1 MADKLRKNSALGRIT
16 ALADHREF
24 MIFYII
30 VLGVIG
36 LAYAKPEFLS
46 KPSLAAVMLSL
57 TAQSII
63 AIGMTILLVS
73 GTFDLS
79 VGSTFALAGTVTAIW
94 LKSGL
99 PAPLAIGLGLGVGVL
114 IGLINGLIITEIG
127 INAFI
132 TTLGMMGLVRGL
144 MMVVSGGRNISEL
157 PASFNALG
165 QGELVPGVQNP
176 ILILVVL
183 IVISDFLLRRSRF
196 FRQSYYIGGNEA
208 AAMLSG
214 INVRRIKVFNFALVG
229 FLAALGG
236 IIITARLGSASTTAG
251 KGLELKV
258 ISAAIIGGASLKG
271 GAGTILGALLGA
283 GLMSIIVSSITLLG
297 IDPNWVDFVI
307 GAALLLAVMAD
318 VTGRKARPAAGQ

>member
-1 MADKLRKNSALGRIT
+1 MADKLRDNSAFRRIV
-16 ALADHREF
+16 ALADRREF
-24 MIFYII
+24 MILYII

-36 LAYAKPEFLS
+36 LTYARPEFLS
-46 KPSLAAVMLSL
+46 KPSVAAVLLSL

-94 LKSGL
+94 LRSGL
-99 PAPLAIGLGLGVGVL
+99 PVPAAVALGLAVGVL

-144 MMVVSGGRNISEL
+144 MMVVSGGQNISDL
-157 PASFNALG
+157 PAGFNALG
-165 QGELVPGVQNP
+165 QGELIPGVQNP
-176 ILILVVL
+176 IVISIVL
-183 IVISDFLLRRSRF
+183 IVVSDFLLRRSRF
-196 FRQSYYIGGNEA
+196 FRQSYYIGGNERA
-208 AAMLSG
+208 AILSG
-214 INVRRIKVFNFALVG
+214 INVKRIKVFNFALVG
-229 FLAALGG
+229 FLAALAG

-271 GAGTILGALLGA
+271 GAGTIFGAFLGAV
-283 GLMSIIVSSITLLG
+283 LMSIIVSSITLLG

-318 VTGRKARPAAGQ
+318 VMGRKAQEPAG

>member
-1 MADKLRKNSALGRIT
+1 MADKLRDNSAFRRIV
-16 ALADHREF
+16 ALADRREF
-24 MIFYII
+24 MILYII

-36 LAYAKPEFLS
+36 LTYARPEFLS
-46 KPSLAAVMLSL
+46 KPSVAAVLLSL

-94 LKSGL
+94 LRSGL
-99 PAPLAIGLGLGVGVL
+99 PVPVAVALGLGVGVL

-144 MMVVSGGRNISEL
+144 MMVVSGGQNISDL
-157 PASFNALG
+157 PAGFNALG
-165 QGELVPGVQNP
+165 QGELIPGVQNP
-176 ILILVVL
+176 IVISIVL
-183 IVISDFLLRRSRF
+183 IVVSDFLLRRSRF
-196 FRQSYYIGGNEA
+196 FRQSYYIGGNERA
-208 AAMLSG
+208 AILSG
-214 INVRRIKVFNFALVG
+214 INVKRIKVFNFALVG
-229 FLAALGG
+229 FLAALAG

-271 GAGTILGALLGA
+271 GAGTIFGAFLGAV
-283 GLMSIIVSSITLLG
+283 LMSIIVSSITLLG

-318 VTGRKARPAAGQ
+318 VMGRKAQEPAG

>member
-1 MADKLRKNSALGRIT
+1 MADKLRDNPAVRRIV
-16 ALADHREF
+16 ALAERREF
-24 MIFYII
+24 MILCII

-36 LAYAKPEFLS
+36 LTCAKPQFLS
-46 KPSLAAVMLSL
+46 RHSLSGVMLLL

-63 AIGMTILLVS
+63 AIGMTVLLVS

-79 VGSTFALAGTVTAIW
+79 VGSTYALAGTVTAIW
-94 LKSGL
+94 LKSGM
-99 PAPLAIGLGLGVGVL
+99 PVPIAIALALAVGVL

-144 MMVVSGGRNISEL
+144 MMVVSGGQSISDL

-165 QGELVPGVQNP
+165 RGQLIPGVNNP
-176 ILILVVL
+176 IVILIVL
-183 IVISDFLLRRSRF
+183 IVASDFLLRRSRF
-196 FRQSYYIGGNEA
+196 FRQNYYIGGNEA

-214 INVRRIKVFNFALVG
+214 INVKRIKVFNFALVG
-229 FLAALGG
+229 FLAALAG
-236 IIITARLGSASTTAG
+236 IITTARLGSALTTIG
-251 KGLELKV
+251 KGLELRV

-271 GAGTILGALLGA
+271 GVGTILGSLLGA
-283 GLMSIIVSSITLLG
+283 ALMAIIISAIPLLG
-297 IDPNWVDFVI
+297 IGPNWVDFVT

-318 VTGRKARPAAGQ
+318 VTGRKARTTAG

>member
-1 MADKLRKNSALGRIT
+1 MMPDRPRNNSALRRIVS
-16 ALADHREF
+16 LADHREF
-24 MIFYII
+24 MILYII
-30 VLGVIG
+30 VLGIIG
-36 LAYAKPEFLS
+36 LTYAKPEFLS
-46 KPSLAAVMLSL
+46 PPSVAAVMLSL
-57 TAQSII
+57 TAQCII

-94 LKSGL
+94 LKSGV
-99 PAPLAIGLGLGVGVL
+99 PVPMAVGLGLAVGIL
-114 IGLINGLIITEIG
+114 IGLINGLIITELR

-165 QGELVPGVQNP
+165 QGEWVPGVQNP
-176 ILILVVL
+176 IAISIVL
-183 IVISDFLLRRSRF
+183 IIVSDFLLRRSRF

-208 AAMLSG
+208 AARLSG
-214 INVRRIKVFNFALVG
+214 IKVKRIRVLSYALVG
-229 FLAALGG
+229 FLAALAG

-283 GLMSIIVSSITLLG
+283 VLMSIIVSSITLLG
-297 IDPNWVDFVI
+297 IDTNWVDFVI

-318 VTGRKARPAAGQ
+318 VTGSKANTS

>member
-1 MADKLRKNSALGRIT
+1 MIDKLRNSAAIGRIT

-24 MIFYII
+24 MIFYVI

-94 LKSGL
+94 LKSGM
-99 PAPLAIGLGLGVGVL
+99 PAPLAVGVGLGVGVL

-157 PASFNALG
+157 PGSFNALG
-165 QGELVPGVQNP
+165 QGELIPGVQNP
-176 ILILVVL
+176 ILILIVL
-183 IVISDFLLRRSRF
+183 IVVSDFLLRRSRF

-208 AAMLSG
+208 AAVLSG
-214 INVRRIKVFNFALVG
+214 INVKRIKVFNFALVG

-251 KGLELKV
+251 RGLELKV

-283 GLMSIIVSSITLLG
+283 ALMSIIVSSITLLG

-318 VTGRKARPAAGQ
+318 VTGLKPQRATGQ

>member
-1 MADKLRKNSALGRIT
+1 MADKLRDNPAVRRII
-16 ALADHREF
+16 ALADRREF
-24 MIFYII
+24 MILCII
-30 VLGVIG
+30 VLGVVG
-36 LAYAKPEFLS
+36 LTYAKPEFLS
-46 KPSLAAVMLSL
+46 KPSIATVMLSL

-94 LKSGL
+94 LKSGM
-99 PAPLAIGLGLGVGVL
+99 PAPMAIGLALAVGVL
-114 IGLINGLIITEIG
+114 IGLINGLIITELG

-157 PASFNALG
+157 PAGFNALG
-165 QGELVPGVQNP
+165 QGDLIPAVQNP
-176 ILILVVL
+176 IVISIVL
-183 IVISDFLLRRSRF
+183 IVVSDFLLRRSRF

-208 AAMLSG
+208 AAILSG
-214 INVRRIKVFNFALVG
+214 INVKRIKVFNFALVG
-229 FLAALGG
+229 FLAALAG
-236 IIITARLGSASTTAG
+236 IITTARFGSASTTAG

-271 GAGTILGALLGA
+271 GAGTILGALLGTV
-283 GLMSIIVSSITLLG
+283 LMSIIISSITLLG
-297 IDPNWVDFVI
+297 IDTNWVDFVI

-318 VTGRKARPAAGQ
+318 VTGRKAQAAGG